1 MNWKIIIVVIAVLLI
16 VVGCEQFAQ
25 NMVDPN
31 SSLNQ
36 TVDAVSLAAPVV
48 GAGAT
53 ATGTPWGAAVGLIA
67 TIIATAVGVYNNYR
81 KKIVIGEK
89 DATLQNT
96 ETATR
101 AIIEAVENLSGVE
114 LEDGKTIGD
123 EIKAVVKE
131 RLQDKDF
138 YRIGKAIIDGLK

>member
-1 MNWKIIIVVIAVLLI
+1 VNWKIIIVVIAVLLI